1 MPKYQVLITVLPRP
15 ILLDPEGETILGA
28 IHRLGYAEVQAVRA
42 GRAFILTMEAESP
55 NVAHQRAEQIVQQLL
70 HNPIVDTYHIHP
82 PIEQAPSPSPQH
94 SR

>member
-1 MPKYQVLITVLPRP
+1 
-15 ILLDPEGETILGA
+15 
-28 IHRLGYAEVQAVRA
+28 
-42 GRAFILTMEAESP
+42 MEAESP